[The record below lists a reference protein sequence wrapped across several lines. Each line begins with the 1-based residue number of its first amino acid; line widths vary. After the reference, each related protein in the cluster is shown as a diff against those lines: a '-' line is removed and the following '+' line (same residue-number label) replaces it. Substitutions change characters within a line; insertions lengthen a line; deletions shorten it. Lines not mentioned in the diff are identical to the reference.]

1 MRAQAETSF
10 RRCYECAYRLQKPC
24 FDCEDSK
31 ACRYGHDVWKREKE
45 RREKIRAIR
54 EAIYGECKTARDR
67 KRVL

>member
-24 FDCEDSK
+24 FDCADSK
-31 ACRYGHDVWKREKE
+31 ACRYGHDVWKRENE
-45 RREKIRAIR
+45 RREKIKAIK
-54 EAIYGECKTARDR
+54 EAVYGECETARDR